1 VGDTGSNILNE
12 HFWFTATTL
21 AVNAFL
27 ISATIQGKY
36 SFAARVAVSTLISV
50 YAAYLIVQRSAG
62 AAGKIRF
69 PEDLMKIPADQKTFR
84 HKSRETWHTLRI
96 VPSHLLFVV
105 CELSGSFFYLLLV
118 LASCVAVWLICP
130 SPPAGGVIRGY

>member
-1 VGDTGSNILNE
+1 MGDTGNNILKE

-21 AVNAFL
+21 AVNGFL
-27 ISATIQGKY
+27 MSATIQAKY

-50 YAAYLIVQRSAG
+50 YAAYLIVQRSAA
-62 AAGKIRF
+62 AAGKIKS
-69 PEDLMKIPADQKTFR
+69 PEDLEKIPADQKTFL
-84 HKSRETWHTLRI
+84 HKARETWHSLKI

-118 LASCVAVWLICP
+118 LASCVGVWLI
-130 SPPAGGVIRGY
+130 R